1 MRASNRSVLAVAV
14 LIFGSVLSSTL
25 LIPAVRPFM
34 ALRAPGNEGAAHAFM
49 ALNLLGGALAAPFV
63 ARLWRAVSSATS
75 LAAGLALFDAALLA
89 WLAFGV
95 DWRVLLVVRTVQGAL
110 NLAVLSLLLGAAPA
124 GETRQSGARYGVL
137 GAAMMMGVALGAP
150 LGTLCMRWGVTG
162 PLVAGA
168 LLELSVAL
176 LLPLSDLQPARAATT
191 RPHAIELPWLP
202 MAWVFAERMAVGLFV
217 VTFAFHATRC
227 LGVSDARVGVAITT
241 FMVPFVLAVYPA
253 GYLSDRVGPLPV
265 ALSGL
270 ALYGGGWFALA
281 QAHSSDM
288 LPVLALLGVSSA
300 AVFGAA
306 MRQAGAAASAEDR
319 IRSMSALNSAGS
331 VGMLLGT
338 MIAGVVSSVLR
349 GRGAEPHL
357 AHQLLLQLSGIVQ
370 LCAVGASAAAALLSR
385 RGSRLVRS

>member
-1 MRASNRSVLAVAV
+1 MTASNRALPAVAM
-14 LIFGSVLSSTL
+14 LICGTVLSSTL

-34 ALRAPGNEGAAHAFM
+34 AVRAPGNEGAAHAFM

-63 ARLWRAVSSATS
+63 ARLWRAVRSATT
-75 LAAGLALFDAALLA
+75 LAAGLALLDAALLG
-89 WLAFGV
+89 WLAVGV

-110 NLAVLSLLLGAAPA
+110 NLAVLSLLLGAAPCDE
-124 GETRQSGARYGVL
+124 GRQSGARYGVL

-162 PLVAGA
+162 PLLAGA

-176 LLPLSDLQPARAATT
+176 LLPLSRLQPARAAAP
-191 RPHAIELPWLP
+191 RSCVELPWLP

-227 LGVSDARVGVAITT
+227 LGATDARVGVAFTT

-253 GYLSDRVGPLPV
+253 GYVSDRVGTLPV

-281 QAHSSDM
+281 RASSTNM

-300 AVFGAA
+300 AVFAAA
-306 MRQAGAAASAEDR
+306 MRQAGATTSAEDR

-338 MIAGVVSSVLR
+338 ALAGVLSAALR

-357 AHQLLLQLSGIVQ
+357 AHHLLLQLSGLVQ
-370 LCAVGASAAAALLSR
+370 LCAACASVAVALLSR
-385 RGSRLVRS
+385 RASRLVGS